1 MTKQD
6 QKEMGE
12 LFSKRLREAIKEK
25 GLSKEWI
32 VERANVSIE
41 DFCNIESG
49 DIFSYDVY
57 IVASIAYVLDIS
69 IDYLM
74 GWSDEKRP
82 SNQNEQLNEYD
93 INDPEQKT
101 EREIIHY
108 LSLLNEEERQ
118 EFFHQIEKFSNNKD

>member
-57 IVASIAYVLDIS
+57 IIASIAYVLDIS

-82 SNQNEQLNEYD
+82 SNQNEQLNEFD

>member
-1 MTKQD
+1 
-6 QKEMGE
+6 
-12 LFSKRLREAIKEK
+12 
-25 GLSKEWI
+25 
-32 VERANVSIE
+32 
-41 DFCNIESG
+41 
-49 DIFSYDVY
+49 
-57 IVASIAYVLDIS
+57 
-69 IDYLM
+69 M

-82 SNQNEQLNEYD
+82 SNQNEQLNEFD

>member
-12 LFSKRLREAIKEK
+12 LFSKRIREAIKEK

-32 VERANVSIE
+32 VERANVSID

-57 IVASIAYVLDIS
+57 VIASIAYVLDIS
-69 IDYLM
+69 MDYLM
-74 GWSDEKRP
+74 GWSDEKKP
-82 SNQNEQLNEYD
+82 SNQNEQLNEFD

>member
-32 VERANVSIE
+32 VERANVSID

-57 IVASIAYVLDIS
+57 VIASIAYVLDIS

-74 GWSDEKRP
+74 GWSDEKKP
-82 SNQNEQLNEYD
+82 SNQNEQLNEFD

>member
-57 IVASIAYVLDIS
+57 IVASIAYVIDIS

-74 GWSDEKRP
+74 GWSDEKKP
-82 SNQNEQLNEYD
+82 SNQNEQLNEFD